1 VSDYD
6 LLRIIGYSHNP
17 KQIQKY
23 VSKLFVGVDK
33 MKIQEDV
40 TKGTSKFKIV
50 GVLSQVGNDTE
61 EIGFEKE
68 NVELKRDQNVEVWLK
83 KLEDSIRKN
92 MHAKLASFVSKFGE
106 QKANI
111 ENRIEGGNKGNNL
124 TDTFREWMKQ
134 YPNQLIL
141 LGIQIA

>member
-1 VSDYD
+1 M
-6 LLRIIGYSHNP
+6 
-17 KQIQKY
+17 
-23 VSKLFVGVDK
+23 SKLFVGVDK
-33 MKIQEDV
+33 MKIQEDM
-40 TKGTSKFKIV
+40 TKGTSKFEIV
-50 GVLSQVGNDTE
+50 SVLSLVGSDTE

-68 NVELKRDQNVEVWLK
+68 NVKLKREQNVEVWLK

-124 TDTFREWMKQ
+124 TDTFRECMKQ
-134 YPNQLIL
+134 
-141 LGIQIA
+141 

>member
-1 VSDYD
+1 
-6 LLRIIGYSHNP
+6 
-17 KQIQKY
+17 
-23 VSKLFVGVDK
+23 

-50 GVLSQVGNDTE
+50 GVLSTVGGDSE

-68 NVELKRDQNVEVWLK
+68 NVELKREQNVEVWLK